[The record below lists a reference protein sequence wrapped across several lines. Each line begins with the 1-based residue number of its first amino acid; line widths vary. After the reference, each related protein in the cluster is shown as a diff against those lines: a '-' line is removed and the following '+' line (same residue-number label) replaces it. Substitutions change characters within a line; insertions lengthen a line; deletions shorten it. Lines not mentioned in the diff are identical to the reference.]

1 MKGKENEMR
10 KEIDGDGNIKVYMF
24 DEDPATRNTIATAT
38 RVFTIGERDVLDYG
52 EVWAKV
58 TVEKVKESEKAIQFY
73 FTFTEIDDEDDYDDV
88 SSWLPKSQI
97 TVTEDGYEI
106 PEWLS
111 QKDRLGKYTVRKMV
125 IEDRGP
131 LGGA

>member
-1 MKGKENEMR
+1 MKR
-10 KEIDGDGNIKVYMF
+10 IIDGNGNIEVYLF

-38 RVFTIGERDVLDYG
+38 RVFMLGERDVLDYG

-58 TVEKVKESEKAIQFY
+58 TVEKIKETEKAIQFR
-73 FTFTEIDDEDDYDDV
+73 FCFIEDDEIEDDDTA
-88 SSWLPKSQI
+88 WLPKSQI
-97 TVTEDGYEI
+97 AITEDGYEI

-111 QKDRLGKYTVRKMV
+111 QKNRLGKYTVRKMV

-131 LGGA
+131 LGTTVVEWEGK

>member
-1 MKGKENEMR
+1 MR

-24 DEDPATRNTIATAT
+24 DAHPGTRRTEATVT
-38 RVFTIGERDVLDYG
+38 RVFTLGERDVLDCG

-58 TVEKVKESEKAIQFY
+58 TVELLKETEKAIQFR
-73 FTFTEIDDEDDYDDV
+73 FCFIEDDEIEDDV
-88 SSWLPKSQI
+88 VWLPKSQI

-111 QKDRLGKYTVRKMV
+111 QKNRLGKYTVQKMV

-131 LGGA
+131 LGGV

>member
-1 MKGKENEMR
+1 MR

-24 DEDPATRNTIATAT
+24 DAHPGTRRTEATVT
-38 RVFTIGERDVLDYG
+38 RVFTLGERDVLDCG

-58 TVEKVKESEKAIQFY
+58 TVEKMKETEKAIQFR
-73 FTFTEIDDEDDYDDV
+73 FVFTEIDAEDDYDDDV
-88 SSWLPKSQI
+88 VWLPKSQI

-111 QKDRLGKYTVRKMV
+111 QKNRLGRYTIEKMV
-125 IEDRGP
+125 IEDRCP
-131 LGGA
+131 LV

>member
-1 MKGKENEMR
+1 MR

-24 DEDPATRNTIATAT
+24 DAHPGTRKTLATVT
-38 RVFTIGERDVLDYG
+38 RVFTLGERDVLDCG

-58 TVEKVKESEKAIQFY
+58 MVEKVKETEKAIQFR
-73 FTFTEIDDEDDYDDV
+73 FVFTEIGAEDDYDDETA
-88 SSWLPKSQI
+88 WLPKSQI

-111 QKDRLGKYTVRKMV
+111 KEKRLGRYTVQKMI

-131 LGGA
+131 LV

>member
-1 MKGKENEMR
+1 MR
-10 KEIDGDGNIKVYMF
+10 KCIDDDGNIKVYTF
-24 DEDPATRNTIATAT
+24 DAHPGTRKTLATVT
-38 RVFTIGERDVLDYG
+38 RVFTLGERDVLDCG

-58 TVEKVKESEKAIQFY
+58 TVEKVKETEKAIQFR
-73 FTFTEIDDEDDYDDV
+73 FCFIEDDEIEDDV
-88 SSWLPKSQI
+88 VWLPKSQI

-111 QKDRLGKYTVRKMV
+111 QKNRLGRYTVQKMI

-131 LGGA
+131 LV